1 MKKVIILGAGGF
13 AREVIWLIE
22 EINKKSLKF
31 EILGVI
37 SNEEDKKISYLYLG
51 NDDALESYEDKN
63 IGLILAIGSV
73 KIRQRIIKK
82 LNQMKFDF
90 PNIIAND
97 CILGNHVKLGR
108 GNIIC
113 SHSILTSDITIG
125 NFNIINLSCTI
136 GHDVRIKDFNTIN
149 PGSNISG
156 NVYIKN
162 LIEIGTGSKII
173 QGIVIEEENVLGAGC
188 VVVKN
193 TEPYSKYVGVP
204 AKKLT

>member
-1 MKKVIILGAGGF
+1 MKKIIILGAGGF

-22 EINKKSLKF
+22 EINKKHQLF

-37 SNEEDKKISYLYLG
+37 SNEEDEKINYKYLG
-51 NDDALESYEDKN
+51 NDDVLKSYDCKD
-63 IGLILAIGSV
+63 IGLVLAIGSV
-73 KIRQRIIKK
+73 KIRRKIINKI
-82 LNQMKFDF
+82 NQMKFDY

-97 CILGNHVKLGR
+97 CILGNHIKLGQ

-113 SHSILTSDITIG
+113 SHTILTTDIMIG

-136 GHDVRIKDFNTIN
+136 GHDVIMNDFNTIN

-156 NVYIKN
+156 NVKIEN
-162 LIEIGTGSKII
+162 LTEIGTGSKII
-173 QGIVIEEENVLGAGC
+173 QGISIGKENILGAGC

-193 TEPYSKYVGVP
+193 TEPCSTYVGVP
-204 AKKLT
+204 AIKKR